1 MFSLTHQFTTSFH
14 FSRAPR
20 GLGAMAK
27 QKKLDSQNKKEQDT
41 HSSGSPQR
49 NGKHE
54 GSEYSSRAEAQ
65 AKLFPAL
72 LPQGLRAV

>member
-1 MFSLTHQFTTSFH
+1 
-14 FSRAPR
+14 
-20 GLGAMAK
+20 MAK

-41 HSSGSPQR
+41 HSSGSPRR

-54 GSEYSSRAEAQ
+54 GSEHSSRAEAQ

-72 LPQGLRAV
+72 FLPGLRAV